1 MSVRLLPGVAL
12 ILLLGAVH
20 GCKSGSE
27 ESEAKPI
34 ATVEVQGATEHP
46 VAHTLTAY
54 GTVEFVPAHTRALT
68 VQVESQVAERFVLP
82 GTVVKQGQPLLR
94 LIPSASS
101 RLDVD
106 KAARDASV
114 AVADAQRVQRLH
126 AQGLATDSEL
136 RAARAAADT
145 AVALRDSLVARIGA
159 AQPDD
164 SSANGAAAHRG
175 ITLTAPISGV
185 VDSLTAQPGD
195 VMPAGTLL
203 LRVDDPNAIYVR
215 LGVEPDEAA
224 LVHAGQAVT
233 LWELFPHAAGHNGN
247 VAEIDARVDQQTRL
261 SMAVVHPDPDS
272 GLIPGSS
279 VRARVILE
287 THSHALTVPRSA
299 VLYANEQPFLYV
311 AVDGKAQRRSIST
324 GIRDGD
330 LIEVTAGLKA
340 GEPVVTGGNYE
351 LEDGMAI
358 RAAARQ
364 GGGAPT
370 DRRGAPTDRGGAP
383 GKSPTK
389 TRPDAS

>member
-20 GCKSGSE
+20 GCKNASE
-27 ESEAKPI
+27 EPEPKPI
-34 ATVEVQGATEHP
+34 ATVEVQAATEQP

-106 KAARDASV
+106 KAARDAAV

-164 SSANGAAAHRG
+164 SSANGAATHRG
-175 ITLTAPISGV
+175 ITLTAPISGA

-195 VMPAGTLL
+195 VIPAGTLL
-203 LRVDDPNAIYVR
+203 LRVDDPNAI
-215 LGVEPDEAA
+215 
-224 LVHAGQAVT
+224 
-233 LWELFPHAAGHNGN
+233 
-247 VAEIDARVDQQTRL
+247 
-261 SMAVVHPDPDS
+261 
-272 GLIPGSS
+272 
-279 VRARVILE
+279 
-287 THSHALTVPRSA
+287 
-299 VLYANEQPFLYV
+299 
-311 AVDGKAQRRSIST
+311 
-324 GIRDGD
+324 
-330 LIEVTAGLKA
+330 
-340 GEPVVTGGNYE
+340 
-351 LEDGMAI
+351 
-358 RAAARQ
+358 
-364 GGGAPT
+364 
-370 DRRGAPTDRGGAP
+370 
-383 GKSPTK
+383 
-389 TRPDAS
+389 